1 MKKQLW
7 ALIAL
12 AALAMSGCGA
22 PPYQNRDNF
31 RKSEVYQMGPDSV
44 WECRDGQCQQIR

>member
-1 MKKQLW
+1 MKKPVF

-12 AALAMSGCGA
+12 AALAISGCGA
-22 PPYQNRDNF
+22 PAYQNRDNF

-44 WECRDGQCQQIR
+44 WECKDGQCQQIR